1 MMDSLDLKKMFGDG
15 PYPFSFEAV
24 GSTFDTYISSKLSIL
39 ICKNDICL
47 SEELGEHY
55 HESYEFTMFSNPQ
68 TCLGI
73 DKAKL
78 QVSTNTLVQINSGQS
93 HGPKGEAC
101 KQRMSGILID
111 KAYLHDI
118 AHQVYSNSDFYFE
131 SIASYEYTEIY
142 VLMKKII
149 EEAGAMQTGHLFM
162 LDVLS
167 TQMAILLLRH
177 AKNCKLIGKHN
188 DKPYKK
194 NGVEKVIE
202 YFKEHYDDNSYSF
215 LEVADIA
222 NLSPY
227 HLIRAFKLQTGKTP
241 YEYLVEL
248 KINKAMEL
256 LKNKRYT
263 VTEICYLCGFN
274 NHSHFTTIFK
284 RKVGMTPTEYRKE
297 I

>member
-1 MMDSLDLKKMFGDG
+1 MDTLDLKKMFGDG

-24 GSTFDTYISSKLSIL
+24 GSIFDTYISEKLSIL
-39 ICKNDICL
+39 ISKTDIYL
-47 SEELGEHY
+47 SEEFGEHC
-55 HESYEFTMFSNPQ
+55 HESYEFTIFSNPQ
-68 TCLGI
+68 ACLGI
-73 DKAKL
+73 DNNRL
-78 QVSTNTLVQINSGQS
+78 QVGANTVVQINSGQS
-93 HGPKGEAC
+93 HGPKGEAR

-111 KAYLHDI
+111 NSYLHDI
-118 AHQVYSNSDFYFE
+118 AHQVYSNSDFYFDN
-131 SIASYEYTEIY
+131 IASYEYTEIY
-142 VLMKKII
+142 ILMRKII
-149 EEAGAMQTGHLFM
+149 EEARAMQAGHCFM

-215 LEVADIA
+215 VEIADIA

-248 KINKAMEL
+248 KIDKAREL
-256 LKNKRYT
+256 LKNKKYT

-274 NHSHFTTIFK
+274 NHSHFTTVFK
-284 RKVGMTPTEYRKE
+284 RKVGVTPTDYRKK